1 MRSRDALTPAA
12 CTIWATGAALTTEQ
26 VEIGARFKSAG
37 GALVTFSASAI
48 RDMVAAA
55 AAAKGNETG
64 GVLIGRY
71 SSDLSSAWVEKATA
85 APPDSEASPTWFIRG
100 RLGLDRLLRR
110 SWSAGS
116 HYLGEW
122 HSHPAYHPSPSSDDL
137 YAIQKI
143 AENQSYRC
151 QRPIL
156 AIIGGS
162 FEDSPLL
169 AVTLGN
175 RSGRPER
182 LIDIRNGP

>member
-1 MRSRDALTPAA
+1 M
-12 CTIWATGAALTTEQ
+12 
-26 VEIGARFKSAG
+26 
-37 GALVTFSASAI
+37 VTFSASAI
-48 RDMVAAA
+48 RDMVSAA

-85 APPDSEASPTWFIRG
+85 APSDSEAGPTWFIRG
-100 RLGLDRLLRR
+100 RLGLDRLFRR

-137 YAIQKI
+137 RAIQKI
-143 AENQSYRC
+143 AEDKSYRC

-162 FEDSPLL
+162 FEDNPLL

-175 RSGRPER
+175 RSGRPEK
-182 LIDIRNGP
+182 LTDICNDP

>member
-1 MRSRDALTPAA
+1 M
-12 CTIWATGAALTTEQ
+12 
-26 VEIGARFKSAG
+26 
-37 GALVTFSASAI
+37 VTFSSNAI

-55 AAAKGNETG
+55 TAAKGNETG

-71 SSDLSSAWVEKATA
+71 SSDFSSAWVEKATA
-85 APPDSEASPTWFIRG
+85 APSDSEAGPTWFIRG
-100 RLGLDRLLRR
+100 RSGLDWLLRR

-137 YAIQKI
+137 QAIQKI
-143 AENQSYRC
+143 AEDRSYRC

-162 FEDSPLL
+162 FEKDPLL

-175 RSGRPER
+175 RSGRTER
-182 LIDIRNGP
+182 LADIRNGP

>member
-1 MRSRDALTPAA
+1 M
-12 CTIWATGAALTTEQ
+12 ITEQ

-37 GALVTFSASAI
+37 GAVVTFSASAI
-48 RDMVAAA
+48 REIVAAA

-71 SSDLSSAWVEKATA
+71 SSDLSSAWVENATA
-85 APPDSEASPTWFIRG
+85 APSDSEAGPTWFIRG
-100 RLGLDRLLRR
+100 RLGLDRLFRR

-137 YAIQKI
+137 RAIQKI
-143 AENQSYRC
+143 AEDKSYRC

-162 FEDSPLL
+162 FEDNPLL

-175 RSGRPER
+175 RSGRPEK
-182 LIDIRNGP
+182 LTDIRNNR

>member
-1 MRSRDALTPAA
+1 M
-12 CTIWATGAALTTEQ
+12 
-26 VEIGARFKSAG
+26 
-37 GALVTFSASAI
+37 VTFSSNAI

-55 AAAKGNETG
+55 TAAKGNETG

-71 SSDLSSAWVEKATA
+71 SSDFSSAWVEKATA
-85 APPDSEASPTWFIRG
+85 APSDSEAGPTWFIRG
-100 RLGLDRLLRR
+100 RSGLDWLLRR

-137 YAIQKI
+137 QAIQKI
-143 AENQSYRC
+143 AEDRSYRC

-162 FEDSPLL
+162 FEKDPLL
-169 AVTLGN
+169 AVTLAN
-175 RSGRPER
+175 RSGRTER
-182 LIDIRNGP
+182 LADIRNGP

>member
-1 MRSRDALTPAA
+1 
-12 CTIWATGAALTTEQ
+12 
-26 VEIGARFKSAG
+26 V
-37 GALVTFSASAI
+37 VTFSASAI

-55 AAAKGNETG
+55 ASAKGNETG

-71 SSDLSSAWVEKATA
+71 SSDLVSAWVEKATA
-85 APPDSEASPTWFIRG
+85 APSDSEAGPTWFIRG
-100 RLGLDRLLRR
+100 RFGLDRLLRL
-110 SWSAGS
+110 SWPAGS

-137 YAIQKI
+137 RAIQKI
-143 AENQSYRC
+143 AEDRSYRC

-162 FEDSPLL
+162 FEDDPLL

-175 RSGRPER
+175 RSGRAER
-182 LIDIRNGP
+182 LADTRSGH